1 MRRSGPLP
9 SVGLAFLLTMSAGFP
24 GLKPLAPE
32 PSYQLMAMTELKS
45 GSNGH
50 YVVQAEINGS
60 NVTVMVDTGATAV
73 ALSHEDAAA
82 LGLNPDELT
91 YNVPVSTANGQAMA
105 ARISLDKVNIDQVK
119 VYDVE
124 ALVMPQGALSGSLL
138 GMSYLGRLQ
147 SFKVQDGVLV
157 LKN

>member
-9 SVGLAFLLTMSAGFP
+9 SVGLAFLLTMSAGLP
-24 GLKPLAPE
+24 GLTPLVAE
-32 PSYQLMAMTELKS
+32 PAYQLMAMTELKS

-50 YVVQAEINGS
+50 FVVMAEINGRD
-60 NVTVMVDTGATAV
+60 VRVMVDTGATAV
-73 ALSHEDAAA
+73 ALSHEDASAI
-82 LGLNPDELT
+82 GLKPDGLT
-91 YNVPVSTANGQAMA
+91 YDVPVSTANGIAKA
-105 ARISLDKVNIDQVK
+105 ARVTLTKVNIDQVK
-119 VYDVE
+119 VYDVQ
-124 ALVMPQGALSGSLL
+124 ALVMPEGALTGSLL